1 MSNQAYPSDIS
12 DEEWAFVAPY
22 LVLMNEDAPQR
33 KYPLRGLFNALRYWS
48 RTGCGWRYL
57 PHDLPPW
64 ATVYQQ
70 WTRWRDARCLE
81 AMTADLREIVRL
93 IEGRSPTPTAS
104 IVDSRTLQSTPE
116 SGSRAGYDGGKR
128 RKGSK
133 AHIAVDTLGNLL
145 SVCISPANEQDRQ
158 HLETVLAAAQETTGG
173 TLVVNWADQG
183 YTGAEALAAAERQD
197 IELLLVKRP
206 TDAKGFV
213 LLPRRWVVER
223 TFGWQAR
230 FRRLSRDY
238 ERLASSLKQLHF
250 LVTTVL
256 LGARL
261 AKFIKEIVAG
271 MGDF

>member
-1 MSNQAYPSDIS
+1 MSQKAYPSDII
-12 DEEWAFVAPY
+12 DEEWAFVASY
-22 LVLMNEDAPQR
+22 LVLMDEQAPQR
-33 KYPLRGLFNALRYWS
+33 KYPLRVLFNALRYWS

-64 ATVYQQ
+64 AAVYQQ
-70 WTRWRDARCLE
+70 WARWRDARCLE
-81 AMTADLREIVRL
+81 AMTADLREFVRL
-93 IEGRSPTPTAS
+93 TQGRSPTPTAS

-133 AHIAVDTLGNLL
+133 AHIAVDTPGNLL
-145 SVCISPANEQDRQ
+145 SVCISPANEQDRS
-158 HLETVLAAAQETTGG
+158 HLETVLAAAQETCAE
-173 TLVVNWADQG
+173 TLQVTWADQG
-183 YTGAEALAAAERQD
+183 YTGAETAAAAERQG

-223 TFGWQAR
+223 TLGWQAR

-238 ERLASSLKQLHF
+238 ERLASSLQQLHF

-261 AKFIKEIVAG
+261 ATFIKQQLAG
-271 MGDF
+271 MADF